1 MTLLLCCVT
10 RDSRCS
16 VMELL
21 EANVRA
27 SGVSHVCS
35 VMELPWGEAS
45 WDPSLAP
52 FDAVI
57 AADVVYVRSHAR
69 AANFVIEFVL

>member
-1 MTLLLCCVT
+1 
-10 RDSRCS
+10 
-16 VMELL
+16 MELL

-57 AADVVYVRSHAR
+57 AADVVCVHPLSSI
-69 AANFVIEFVL
+69 VT